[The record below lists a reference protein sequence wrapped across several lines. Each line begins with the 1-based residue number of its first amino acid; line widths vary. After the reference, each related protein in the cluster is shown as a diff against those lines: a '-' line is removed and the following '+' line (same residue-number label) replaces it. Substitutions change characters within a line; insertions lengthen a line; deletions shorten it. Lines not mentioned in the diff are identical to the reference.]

1 MGRDRTHLSLP
12 VTQKNQSRRSE
23 GHDVWQSEGL
33 KSALS
38 RFTPPSNPEFTPVIW
53 ANGVQ
58 FLRRSLFLTENTH
71 STSVSSVR
79 VKGGVSLRN
88 GLWHGLGKDIIRRNL
103 IYGKWCKEIKLNR
116 KETRNHP
123 SKETPSMCT
132 TDYGKIVEGAGES
145 FDEEANMLFNILFI
159 EQNDE

>member
-1 MGRDRTHLSLP
+1 M
-12 VTQKNQSRRSE
+12 
-23 GHDVWQSEGL
+23 
-33 KSALS
+33 
-38 RFTPPSNPEFTPVIW
+38 IW

-58 FLRRSLFLTENTH
+58 FLCRSLFLAENTH

-88 GLWHGLGKDIIRRNL
+88 GLWHGLRKDIIMRSL
-103 IYGKWCKEIKLNR
+103 IHGKWCKEIKLNR

-123 SKETPSMCT
+123 SKETPSMWLPT
-132 TDYGKIVEGAGES
+132 TRKLSEGARKS
-145 FDEEANMLFNILFI
+145 FDEGNILFNILFI